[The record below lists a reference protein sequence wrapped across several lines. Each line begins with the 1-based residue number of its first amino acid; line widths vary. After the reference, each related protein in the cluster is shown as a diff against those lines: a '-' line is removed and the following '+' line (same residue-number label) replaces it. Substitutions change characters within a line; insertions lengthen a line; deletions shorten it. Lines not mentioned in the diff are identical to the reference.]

1 MGKIYS
7 IKNKNKRQIMAIKES
22 KVFDFSIQEKI
33 FKEKTGKDFSFFY
46 QKYYP
51 KLIYYTNKMVN
62 DQQKA
67 EDISTDSFLVAFE
80 KIDKYENAKSQFS
93 TWLFTIAKHL
103 ALQAIKDDKKTM
115 SIDVEIDEEGT
126 TIKDFIQEEILEEDT
141 TSLYEMKGEI
151 MLKYISELKEPYR
164 QVIEMRELQEMSYK
178 EIAEKLNL
186 NESTLK
192 SRIRNGRI
200 LLMKNT
206 EKEFKKIDPNHKF
219 EIRTIKKR
227 KVSEEN

>member
-1 MGKIYS
+1 
-7 IKNKNKRQIMAIKES
+7 MAIKES
-22 KVFDFSIQEKI
+22 SVVDFSIQEKI

-80 KIDKYENAKSQFS
+80 KIDKYENGKSQFS
-93 TWLFTIAKHL
+93 TWLFTIAKNL
-103 ALQAIKDDKKTM
+103 ALQVIKDDKKTM
-115 SIDVEIDEEGT
+115 SMDVEIDEEGT
-126 TIKDFIQEEILEEDT
+126 TIKDFIQEEAPEDDKE
-141 TSLYEMKGEI
+141 SLYEIKGEI
-151 MLKYISELKEPYR
+151 MLKHIAELKEPYR
-164 QVIEMRELQEMSYK
+164 QVIEMREIQEMSYK

-200 LLMKNT
+200 LLKKST
-206 EKEFKKIDPNHKF
+206 EKEFKKIDPNHKY
-219 EIRTIKKR
+219 EIKKIKKR
-227 KVSEEN
+227 NEIPSE

>member
-1 MGKIYS
+1 
-7 IKNKNKRQIMAIKES
+7 MAIRKES
-22 KVFDFSIQEKI
+22 SVVDFNIQEKI

-80 KIDKYENAKSQFS
+80 KIDKYENDKSQFS
-93 TWLFTIAKHL
+93 TWLFTIAKNL
-103 ALQAIKDDKKTM
+103 ALQVIKDDKKTM

-126 TIKDFIQEEILEEDT
+126 TIKDFIQEEVIEDDQ
-141 TSLYEMKGEI
+141 TSLYELKGEI
-151 MLKYISELKEPYR
+151 MLKHISELKEPYR

-206 EKEFKKIDPNHKF
+206 ESEFKKLDPNHKYDLKK
-219 EIRTIKKR
+219 IKK
-227 KVSEEN
+227 KIQPQIPSE